1 VLEERGFD
9 LGLGDAFDS
18 GKRADDRIQA
28 IYDHA
33 RRALYASLD
42 ESVIRDVSPSRIT
55 VATCARDREDYL
67 ANARAGERISD
78 RDAIRL
84 SSLYGARRPRV
95 QLLISDGLN
104 ANAANENVRELLP
117 ALIRRLTDH
126 NCELGQVVVV
136 IRNGRLRAG
145 YHAGALLG
153 VDVVIHLIGERP
165 GTGLNLLSAYI
176 TYGRDVE
183 GRMRWAVDLDHSNT
197 TAICGINQRGKP
209 PIVAAEE
216 IGNAVRRILHE
227 RRSGVELGKA

>member
-1 VLEERGFD
+1 MLEEKGFD

-18 GKRADDRIQA
+18 GKRADDRMQA

-42 ESVIRDVSPSRIT
+42 ESVIRDVFPNRIM
-55 VATCARDREDYL
+55 VETCARDREDYL
-67 ANARAGERISD
+67 TNARAGERISEG
-78 RDAIRL
+78 DATRL
-84 SSLYGARRPRV
+84 SSLYRERRPRV
-95 QLLISDGLN
+95 QLLIADGLN
-104 ANAANENVRELLP
+104 ANAANENARELLP
-117 ALIRRLTDH
+117 AVIRRLAEH
-126 NCELGQVVVV
+126 NCELSQMAVV

-165 GTGLNLLSAYI
+165 GTGLNMLSAYV

-183 GRMRWAVDLDHSNT
+183 GRLRWAVDLDHSNT
-197 TAICGINQRGKP
+197 TAICGINKRGKP
-209 PIVAAEE
+209 PIAAAEE
-216 IGNAVRRILHE
+216 IGNAVRRILDE